1 MSTFSVGDPVWV
13 YERSLYP
20 VEATIS
26 KVVECATLTTDDGKP
41 EVLGYEVSQSD
52 SIVLKDRLV
61 GSHNIWRR
69 PEQRRELLKELRD
82 DIEFLE
88 TYVAQI
94 EREGDE
100 S

>member
-26 KVVECATLTTDDGKP
+26 KVVMCDILTKDGLP
-41 EVLGYEVSQSD
+41 ELLGYEVSQSD
-52 SIVLKDRLV
+52 SVSLRDKII
-61 GSHNIWRR
+61 GAHNIWRR

-88 TYVAQI
+88 TYVTQL
-94 EREGDE
+94 EREGAE